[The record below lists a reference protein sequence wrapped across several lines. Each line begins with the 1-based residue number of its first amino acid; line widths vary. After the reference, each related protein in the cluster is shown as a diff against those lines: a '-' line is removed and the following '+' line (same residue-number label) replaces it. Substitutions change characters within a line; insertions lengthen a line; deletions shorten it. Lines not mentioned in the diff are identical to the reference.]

1 VWRGCEKLTGRSA
14 CPTEASCLTWKDWGP
29 CPVFLQMLI
38 LKGFKFN
45 VLKLLIPESLPACF
59 WNCAFQ
65 RG

>member
-1 VWRGCEKLTGRSA
+1 M
-14 CPTEASCLTWKDWGP
+14 TWKAGSY
-29 CPVFLQMLI
+29 PVFLQMFI

-45 VLKLLIPESLPACF
+45 VLKLLIPEGLRACF